1 MLENISKTTNQQTIL
16 YLLFYLYD
24 YNLYRTQQ
32 QYIQQ
37 RQNQVKINQN
47 LKAQP
52 KPLGSKTK

>member
-1 MLENISKTTNQQTIL
+1 MLENISKTNQQTIL

-37 RQNQVKINQN
+37 RQNHVKINQN

-52 KPLGSKTK
+52 KPLSSKTK